1 MNLLVTGGSGYLGHG
16 LVEHLLKGEEE
27 HRICIY
33 SRDEAKHAAMRA
45 KFNDDQRLRFFIG
58 DVRDVDRLTVAM
70 RGVEYVI
77 HAAALKR
84 VDALE
89 YNVIEGVAT
98 NILGSQHVVTA
109 AIASGVRRAVLV
121 STDKACEPTTVYGRT
136 KAIAEDI
143 FRTAHAYAGNTGTT
157 FRVVRY
163 GNVAGSTGSVIPT
176 WRAAKA
182 AGKPYELRNPEATRF
197 WMTRAQ
203 AVEFVFGAL
212 YADLYADSGPFV
224 PTLPAYRLGDLA
236 AAMDMPAPRHTQL
249 VDGEKLHESMLP
261 GEPSNLAPRL
271 HIDELRRELKRV

>member
-1 MNLLVTGGSGYLGHG
+1 MNLLITGGSGYLGHG
-16 LVEHLLKGEEE
+16 IVGQLLGTDAN
-27 HRICIY
+27 HRICVY

-58 DVRDVDRLTVAM
+58 DVRDVDRLAVAM

-84 VDALE
+84 IETLE

-98 NILGSQHVVTA
+98 NIMGSQHVVTA

-157 FRVVRY
+157 FRAVRY
-163 GNVAGSTGSVIPT
+163 GNVAGSTGSVIPI
-176 WRAAKA
+176 WRTAMAE
-182 AGKPYELRNPEATRF
+182 GKPCELRDPEATRF
-197 WMTRAQ
+197 WMTRTE
-203 AVEFVFGAL
+203 AVEFVLRAL
-212 YADLYADSGPFV
+212 HRVEETVLV
-224 PTLPAYRLGDLA
+224 PILPAYRLGDLA
-236 AAMDMPAPRHTQL
+236 AAMGVHYVRITQL
-249 VDGEKLHESMLP
+249 AEGEKQHESMLP
-261 GEPSNLAPRL
+261 RQSSDQARRMKVK
-271 HIDELRRELKRV
+271 ELREALTRL

>member
-1 MNLLVTGGSGYLGHG
+1 MNLLITGGSGYLGHG
-16 LVEHLLKGEEE
+16 LVDHLLESGDN

-45 KFNDDQRLRFFIG
+45 KFNDDPRLRFFLG

-70 RGVEYVI
+70 RGVKYVI

-89 YNVIEGVAT
+89 YNVLEGVAT

-109 AIASGVRRAVLV
+109 AIASGVLQAVLV

-176 WRAAKA
+176 WRAAMA
-182 AGKPYELRNPEATRF
+182 EGKPYEIRNPEATRF
-197 WMTRAQ
+197 WMTRGA
-203 AVEFVFGAL
+203 AVAFVLRAL
-212 YADLYADSGPFV
+212 HTSTDELLV
-224 PTLPAYRLGDLA
+224 PVLPAYRLGDLA
-236 AAMDMPAPRHTQL
+236 EAMRMPAPLLTRLTA
-249 VDGEKLHESMLP
+249 GEKLHESMLP
-261 GEPSNLAPRL
+261 GRSSEHARRMS
-271 HIDELRRELKRV
+271 IGELREELARV

>member
-182 AGKPYELRNPEATRF
+182 AGKPYELRNPEVTRF
-197 WMTRAQ
+197 WMTRGK
-203 AVEFVFGAL
+203 AVKFVLWAL
-212 YADLYADSGPFV
+212 HHAPPGPCV
-224 PTLPAYRLGDLA
+224 PEQLFAYRLGDLA

-249 VDGEKLHESMLP
+249 VDGEKLHESLLP
-261 GEPSNLAPRL
+261 GMSSDLAPRL
-271 HIDELRRELKRV
+271 HIDELRWELERV